1 MRKCY
6 KTSGFIA
13 FFMSKMHIDFF
24 FGRWYI
30 IRAHSMRVLFD
41 GINEL
46 RKNFFKKFR
55 KKVLTKA

>member
-1 MRKCY
+1 MSKCY

-24 FGRWYI
+24 FDRWYI

-46 RKNFFKKFR
+46 RKNFFKKFQ
-55 KKVLTKA
+55 KKC